1 MANGVVA
8 DNWSLQ
14 DISSLLENGF
24 DPEPSGEIVVSD
36 ANHSYKAVS
45 SAAIQ
50 TEALFDLVTDIILR
64 DEILVEEKFTY
75 AWEAHNSPINQAI
88 NAGVIRS
95 YPFLNEPEKLNEP
108 RDRIVQHICSTKP
121 LADAHKKNVEGWAR
135 NKETPDPLLS
145 ATLWGG
151 AGMCARSFVYEKSYT
166 PHPLRKR
173 LFLNSGF
180 LLPAQDA
187 LHQVITFIDDN
198 KVKVSKK
205 IYGNDSLYSAY
216 LKIPSLPVRVIQES
230 TSADQIISIALE
242 MRSDFK
248 KLREWLKI
256 FQNSMT
262 LEDTQE
268 LLKKRKELDSVA
280 KYVST
285 KLGLNYEESN
295 SSLEV
300 GIGVFKLSLG
310 IGGPINFLKN
320 QFGVRA
326 TLNRLIFGS
335 SGKKELEKY
344 VNMFDAKGTG
354 IGYEIQHYF
363 SENA

>member
-14 DISSLLENGF
+14 DISSLLEDGF
-24 DPEPSGEIVVSD
+24 ESEPSGEVVISETK
-36 ANHSYKAVS
+36 HSYKAVS

-50 TEALFDLVTDIILR
+50 TEALFDLVTDVILR
-64 DEILVEEKFTY
+64 DEILVEKEFTD
-75 AWEAHNSPINQAI
+75 AWEEDGSPINKARD
-88 NAGVIRS
+88 AGVIRS

-108 RDRIVQHICSTKP
+108 RDRIVQYICATTP
-121 LADAHKKNVEGWAR
+121 LEEAHRENVEGWAK

-187 LHQVITFIDDN
+187 LHQVTTFLDDAR
-198 KVKVSKK
+198 VKVSKK

-216 LKIPSLPVRVIQES
+216 LRIPSLPVRVIQES
-230 TSADQIISIALE
+230 ASADQIISVALE
-242 MRSDFK
+242 MRDDFK
-248 KLREWLKI
+248 DLREWLKI
-256 FQNSMT
+256 FQNSISA
-262 LEDTQE
+262 EDTQE
-268 LLKKRKELDSVA
+268 LLKKRRELDSVA
-280 KYVST
+280 EYVST
-285 KLGLNYEESN
+285 KLGLTDSKSS
-295 SSLEV
+295 SSLEA
-300 GIGVFKLSLG
+300 GIGIFKLSLG
-310 IGGPINFLKN
+310 IGKPVNYLKN

-326 TLNRLIFGS
+326 TLNKLIFGS

-344 VNMFDAKGTG
+344 VGMFDAKGTS
-354 IGYEIQHYF
+354 IG
-363 SENA
+363 

>member
-14 DISSLLENGF
+14 EISSLLKNGF
-24 DPEPSGEIVVSD
+24 NSEPSEEIVVSD
-36 ANHSYKAVS
+36 VGHSYKPVS

-64 DEILVEEKFTY
+64 DEILVEEKFTN
-75 AWEAHNSPINQAI
+75 AWKVNGSPINQAMS
-88 NAGVIRS
+88 AGVIRS
-95 YPFLNEPEKLNEP
+95 YPFLDEPERLKEP
-108 RDRIVQHICSTKP
+108 RDRIVQHICSTKH
-121 LADAHKKNVEGWAR
+121 LADAHKKNVEEWG
-135 NKETPDPLLS
+135 KTKTTPDGLLS

-187 LHQVITFIDDN
+187 LHQVTTFLDDN
-198 KVKVSKK
+198 RVKVSKK
-205 IYGNDSLYSAY
+205 IYGNDSLYSGC

-230 TSADQIISIALE
+230 SSASQIISIALE

-248 KLREWLKI
+248 NLREWLKI

-268 LLKKRKELDSVA
+268 LIKKRKELDSVA
-280 KYVST
+280 EYVSN
-285 KLGLNYEESN
+285 KIGLADEKST

-300 GIGVFKLSLG
+300 GIGIFKLSFG
-310 IGGPINFLKN
+310 IGNQINHLKN

-344 VNMFDAKGTG
+344 VNMFDEKGSG
-354 IGYEIQHYF
+354 IGYEVQRHF
-363 SENA
+363 SGNS